1 MEDKTFLEKYHG
13 QSVDDLL
20 AMEKTHRLD
29 SIVLAFEAALDQK
42 RARLGDGSISETEWV
57 ILAVESLERE
67 VNNGGFDQFFT
78 NPSYEFV
85 PSILEI
91 LEKIS
96 CPNVAAITKK
106 AINALGL
113 QQYDFDSIVERVNED
128 DSILKTI
135 LTKCD
140 KEFYEYPDDIE
151 SRLFSYVKENR
162 KYIRF
167 S

>member
-1 MEDKTFLEKYHG
+1 MEDKTFLETYDG
-13 QSVDDLL
+13 QSVDELIAL
-20 AMEKTHRLD
+20 EETHRLD
-29 SIVLAFEAALDQK
+29 SIVLAFEAALYQK
-42 RARLGDGSISETEWV
+42 RARLGDDSINEVEWA

-85 PSILEI
+85 PSIVEI

-96 CPNVAAITKK
+96 CPNFAVITKK
-106 AINALGL
+106 AIDALGL
-113 QQYDFDSIVERVNED
+113 QKYDFDSIDERVNGD
-128 DSILKTI
+128 DSVLKTT
-135 LTKCD
+135 LARCD
-140 KEFYEYPDDIE
+140 EQFYEYPDDVE

-162 KYIRF
+162 ENIRF